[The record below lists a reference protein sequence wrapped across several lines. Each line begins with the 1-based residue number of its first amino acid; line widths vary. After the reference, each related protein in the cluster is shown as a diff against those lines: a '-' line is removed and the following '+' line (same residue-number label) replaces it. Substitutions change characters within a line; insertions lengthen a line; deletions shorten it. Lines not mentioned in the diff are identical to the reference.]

1 MNRLQSLLRLRRR
14 QEDVADGA
22 LAAASRKRMQA
33 EASRDALLRSD
44 DMISVEPQPRALP
57 ELLVLRLQGVAR
69 QEQVAE
75 AEAAFEQH
83 IREEVDARAARTAAA
98 VRRRS
103 VQRAVERRDHE
114 QMLQAQRA
122 ARRALGELARL
133 QAVQR

>member
-1 MNRLQSLLRLRRR
+1 MNRLQSLLRLRRH

-22 LAAASRKRMQA
+22 LAATSRKRMQA

-69 QEQVAE
+69 QERVAE
-75 AEAAFEQH
+75 AEAAVEQRM
-83 IREEVDARAARTAAA
+83 REEVDARAARTAAA

-103 VQRAVERRDHE
+103 VERRDHE

>member
-1 MNRLQSLLRLRRR
+1 MNRLQSLLRLRRH
-14 QEDVADGA
+14 QENVADGV
-22 LAAASRKRMQA
+22 LAAVSRKRMQA

-69 QEQVAE
+69 QERVAE
-75 AEAAFEQH
+75 VEAAVEQRM
-83 IREEVDARAARTAAA
+83 REEVDARAARTAAA

-114 QMLQAQRA
+114 QMVQAQRA

-133 QAVQR
+133 QAAQR

>member
-1 MNRLQSLLRLRRR
+1 MNRLQSLLRLRRH
-14 QEDVADGA
+14 QENVADGV
-22 LAAASRKRMQA
+22 LAAASRKRMQT

-69 QEQVAE
+69 QERVAE
-75 AEAAFEQH
+75 VEAAVEQRM
-83 IREEVDARAARTAAA
+83 REEVDARAARTAAA

-114 QMLQAQRA
+114 QMVQAQRA

-133 QAVQR
+133 QAAQR